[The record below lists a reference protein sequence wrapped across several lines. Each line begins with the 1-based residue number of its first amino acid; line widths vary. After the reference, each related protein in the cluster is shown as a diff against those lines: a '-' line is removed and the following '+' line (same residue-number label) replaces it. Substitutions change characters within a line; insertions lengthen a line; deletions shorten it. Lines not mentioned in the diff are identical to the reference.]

1 MLDQD
6 LKKKIR
12 DLLHNHAPD
21 GKPINMATAVVLLNE
36 NGIECRSNGYKKMRL
51 LLEDLDFLELKEVTI
66 DGKQHTQVT
75 LKQEPA
81 PKKRGP
87 ATLSAEQK
95 KQLYGVFCRSFEK
108 GTPYHLATVSK
119 TMLDAGVDR
128 SRLGFGK
135 TKTFFKAMGDFVEM
149 QETVVNGVPQVLV
162 TLKDMPKWNGV
173 TATDLVVLGEEAPTP
188 PKEKALPTDMPLS
201 TAGVQPEA
209 KPEKEKKNRTRREKE
224 PAKPEKKE
232 KPEKKQK
239 KEKQPEGPKAP
250 GVPLSKYADMP
261 ANTLAHLRSFCDIGS
276 RPDAYIC
283 GKIDEGYAKA
293 LKENTLQFGEGRIV
307 FPTPLRD
314 QDGGV
319 IHASVR
325 PSSAENGLPW
335 FLNYLGSGT
344 LETRRQEP
352 GRMLETFA
360 QVGDWDLFLEQ
371 LAHTALPEDWAF
383 GGTGYGVLKQY
394 IQYTFYR
401 LQLEDK
407 VLISDDDTL
416 AAFNTGLVDKHYDD
430 LYASFVPNEETG
442 EGEPEWRFAGFC
454 TAASRGAGKRLVE
467 TFRPLPQ
474 PPSYFERKEDLLFDL
489 EKDLHVDFHHII
501 IDNIHR
507 LPLSFLQEE
516 CGGTAAAQR
525 LLGRIRRA
533 RAYERRDLYDKLR
546 TVVDEN
552 ERLFNRIR
560 SRMEDAIDLAKK
572 QVRWNF
578 RVAVPC
584 FFPTRNAMSLML
596 PLDLDDDQKT
606 DTALV
611 VELTRSGNYQGQTIL
626 TMRQAYIDAR
636 LICRPTGGDWLQVN
650 PQSAEDEDE

>member
-6 LKKKIR
+6 LKKKIK
-12 DLLHNHAPD
+12 DLLTARSPD
-21 GKPINMATAVVLLNE
+21 GKPIHMATAAALLNE

-51 LLEDLDFLELKEVTI
+51 LLEDLDFLEVTDVSI
-66 DGKQHTQVT
+66 DGKQHTEVR
-75 LKQEPA
+75 LKPA
-81 PKKRGP
+81 SSASRGRGP
-87 ATLSAEQK
+87 ATLSTEQK
-95 KQLYGVFCRSFEK
+95 KQLYGLFCRSFEK
-108 GTPYHLATVSK
+108 GVPYHLATVSK
-119 TMLDAGVDR
+119 TIMDAGVDR

-135 TKTFFKAMGDFVEM
+135 TKTFFKAMDDFVDL
-149 QETVVNGVPQVLV
+149 QEVMVNGVPQVVV
-162 TLKDMPKWNGV
+162 TLRDVPQWEGE
-173 TATDLVVLGEEAPTP
+173 TGTDQVIFP
-188 PKEKALPTDMPLS
+188 PEKKELPADAPLS
-201 TAGVQPEA
+201 TAESPAG
-209 KPEKEKKNRTRREKE
+209 KEKKNHSPKKD
-224 PAKPEKKE
+224 PAPKPE
-232 KPEKKQK
+232 KPEKQVRP
-239 KEKQPEGPKAP
+239 KEKGKSKEKKPEEPRLP
-250 GVPLSKYADMP
+250 GIPLSRYADMP
-261 ANTLAHLRSFCDIGS
+261 AATLAHLRAFCDLGS
-276 RPDAYIC
+276 QPDSYIRAC
-283 GKIDEGYAKA
+283 LDEGYAA
-293 LKENTLQFGEGRIV
+293 CLRENTLQFGEGRIV
-307 FPTPLRD
+307 FSTPLRD

-325 PSSAENGLPW
+325 PSGAEGGLPW

-352 GRMLETFA
+352 GRMLELFA
-360 QVGDWDLFLEQ
+360 DVGDWNLFLEQ
-371 LAHTALPEDWAF
+371 LARTALPEDWNF
-383 GGTGYGVLKQY
+383 GGSSYGVLRQY

-430 LYASFVPNEETG
+430 LYACFVPNEAG
-442 EGEPEWRFAGFC
+442 EDTPEWRFAGFC
-454 TAASRGAGKRLVE
+454 TAASRGSGKRLVE

-507 LPLSFLQEE
+507 LPLAFLQEE
-516 CGGTAAAQR
+516 CGQPEAQR
-525 LLGRIRRA
+525 LLARIRRA
-533 RAYERRDLYDKLR
+533 RPGEKRELYDRLR
-546 TVVDEN
+546 DMVDDN

-560 SRMEDAIDLAKK
+560 SRIEDAIDLARK

-596 PLDLDDDQKT
+596 PLDLDDDEKA

-611 VELTRSGNYQGQTIL
+611 VELTRSGNYQGQTVL

-650 PQSAEDEDE
+650 PHSAEDDGD

>member
-12 DLLHNHAPD
+12 DLLHGHAPD
-21 GKPINMATAVVLLNE
+21 GKPIHMATAVALLNE

-51 LLEDLDFLELKEVTI
+51 LLEDLDFLELKEVTV

-75 LKQEPA
+75 LKPETT
-81 PKKRGP
+81 PKKQGP
-87 ATLSAEQK
+87 ATLSTAQK
-95 KQLYGVFCRSFEK
+95 QQLYGVFSRSFEK
-108 GTPYHLATVSK
+108 NTPYNLATVSQ
-119 TMLDAGVDR
+119 TVMDAGVDR

-135 TKTFFKAMGDFVEM
+135 TKTFFKAMGDFVEL
-149 QETVVNGVPQVLV
+149 QETMVNGVPQVLV
-162 TLKDMPKWNGV
+162 TFKDVPKWNGV
-173 TATDLVVLGEEAPTP
+173 TATDLVVFGQEDAAQPTK
-188 PKEKALPTDMPLS
+188 KEKALPTDAPLS
-201 TAGVQPEA
+201 SAEATPET
-209 KPEKEKKNRTRREKE
+209 KPEKEKKPRTRREKE

-232 KPEKKQK
+232 KPEKKK
-239 KEKQPEGPKAP
+239 KEEKEGPVLP
-250 GVPLSKYADMP
+250 GTPLSKYAAMP

-283 GKIDEGYAKA
+283 ERIDEGYAKA
-293 LKENTLQFGEGRIV
+293 LKENTLQLGEGRVV

-325 PSSAENGLPW
+325 FSSAEGGLPW

-352 GRMLETFA
+352 GRMLEAFA

-371 LAHTALPEDWAF
+371 LAHIALPEDWAF

-442 EGEPEWRFAGFC
+442 EDEPEWRFAGFC

-507 LPLSFLQEE
+507 LPLAFLQEE
-516 CGGTAAAQR
+516 CSGQTAQR
-525 LLGRIRRA
+525 LLGRIRKA
-533 RAYERRDLYDKLR
+533 RPYEKKDLYDKLR
-546 TVVDEN
+546 VLVDEN

-560 SRMEDAIDLAKK
+560 SRIEDAIDLAKK

-596 PLDLDDDQKT
+596 PLDLDDDRKA

-650 PQSAEDEDE
+650 PQSAEEEE